1 MKTFTIYAL
10 AAILLVGLTAATFA
24 QNMTSDEA
32 ERQTRLEQNRQRVEA
47 MAAAQRAMQR
57 SPAMLQEQRNALKR
71 MMNSFWH
78 GEGSNLIAVDFLQQE
93 YFREGIGV
101 SEEQFQKIRSVPQSV
116 MEGPDFQQ
124 YRDEMQKLMTE
135 DGGPFGENATE
146 EMRNRFVEL
155 QTQMSAKIQEAL
167 MEGMK
172 KAVNENLTPEQL
184 KKVQE
189 AQISAMS
196 EIPITAPNMFE
207 ALDLSDAQRRQLD
220 EIKKEMEP
228 EFDKHVDKWVDAQ
241 MKMMEK
247 VREAFEKVNEITD
260 SEEQQRFM
268 QNLQENIRKANP
280 DIQRAMNEAMESGK
294 VFSDALKSKMF
305 DVLTD
310 EQWKRM
316 VDLIDNPP
324 EYMKKAIAEMRKEMG
339 ADDPQA
345 RSRQPGG
352 GYVPGPGAWQ
362 PGSSAI
368 PEQYRQER
376 NSRFPRGGN

>member
-24 QNMTSDEA
+24 QNMASDEA
-32 ERQTRLEQNRQRVEA
+32 ERQARLE
-47 MAAAQRAMQR
+47 RAMQ
-57 SPAMLQEQRNALKR
+57 SAMLQQQRNNMKQL
-71 MMNSFWH
+71 MNSFWH
-78 GEGSNLIAVDFLQQE
+78 GESSNIMAMFFLQQE
-93 YFREGIGV
+93 DFREGIGV
-101 SEEQFQKIRSVPQSV
+101 TEEQFQKIQSV
-116 MEGPDFQQ
+116 LQRTMESPDFQQ
-124 YRDEMQKLMTE
+124 HQDEMQKLMSE
-135 DGGPFGENATE
+135 DGGPFGENATD
-146 EMRNRFVEL
+146 EMQNRFVEL
-155 QTQMSAKIQEAL
+155 QTQMSVKMQEVI
-167 MEGMK
+167 MEGVK

-196 EIPITAPNMFE
+196 EMPIIAPNMFE

-228 EFDKHVDKWVDAQ
+228 EFDKHVDKLVDAQ
-241 MKMMEK
+241 MKTMEK
-247 VREAFEKVNEITD
+247 VREALENMRDAAPEEREK
-260 SEEQQRFM
+260 FM

-280 DIQRAMNEAMESGK
+280 DIQRAMNEVMESGK

-310 EQWKRM
+310 EQWQRM

-324 EYMKKAIAEMRKEMG
+324 AYMKKAIAEMRKQMG
-339 ADDPQA
+339 TDDSQA

-376 NSRFPRGGN
+376 NSRRPFPRGEN